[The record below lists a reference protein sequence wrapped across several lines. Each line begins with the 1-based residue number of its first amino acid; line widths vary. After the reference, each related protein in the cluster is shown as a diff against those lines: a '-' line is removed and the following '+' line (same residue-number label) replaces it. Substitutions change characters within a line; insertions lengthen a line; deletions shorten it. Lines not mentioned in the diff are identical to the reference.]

1 MLNVALIGST
11 GAVGQEF
18 VVALNKHP
26 WFNLTSVVSSKRS
39 AGKKYID
46 AIRDPQSGILKWHN
60 REQVPEYIRDTIILK
75 IDDINPNDFDLIF
88 TALESEDAQVIE
100 PKLAAHVPVI
110 STAAAFRYEKDVPI
124 LIPGIND
131 DHIELLRKQKKERGW
146 KGFIA
151 PLPNCTT
158 TGLAITLK
166 PIMQSFGV
174 KNVFMTSMQALSG
187 AGRSPGVI
195 ALDILDN
202 VIPYIPKEEEKVQLE
217 TKKILGKYDKPS
229 KDIVSAEM
237 NVSCTCTRVPVSD
250 GHTEIV
256 FVETNKKADPES
268 VKKAMKKFSD
278 NISIKSLPS
287 TPVEYILV
295 NDDPTRPQPR
305 IDREIN
311 DGMSTVVGRLRKDT
325 VFENGIKYVL
335 LTHNEKMGSAKGAVL
350 LAELFK
356 TKKII

>member
-1 MLNVALIGST
+1 MLKVALIGST

-26 WFNLTSVVSSKRS
+26 WFELTHVISSERS

-46 AIRDPQSGILKWHN
+46 AIRDSQSGILKWHN
-60 REQVPEYIRDTIILK
+60 RDPVPDYIRNTVISKL
-75 IDDINPNDFDLIF
+75 DDINPKDFDLIF
-88 TALESEDAQVIE
+88 TAMESDTAQMIE
-100 PKLAAHVPVI
+100 PKLATHVPII
-110 STAAAFRYEKDVPI
+110 STAAAFRYENDVPI

-131 DHIELLRKQKKERGW
+131 EHIELLNTQKKNRGW
-146 KGFIA
+146 NGFIA

-166 PIMQSFGV
+166 PIITNFGI
-174 KNVFMTSMQALSG
+174 KSVFMTSLQALSG

-202 VIPYIPKEEEKVQLE
+202 VIPYIPKEEEKVQIE
-217 TKKILGKYDKPS
+217 TKKILGRFDDQS
-229 KDIVSAEM
+229 KEIISDDLK
-237 NVSCTCTRVPVSD
+237 VSCTCTRVPVSD

-256 FVETNKKADPES
+256 FVETSGKTDPES
-268 VKKAMKKFSD
+268 VAKQMIQFSD
-278 NISIKSLPS
+278 NISIKNLPS
-287 TPVEYILV
+287 APKEYIFV

-305 IDREIN
+305 IDREVN
-311 DGMSTVVGRLRKDT
+311 DGMTTIVGRLRKDS

-350 LAELFK
+350 LGELLK

>member
-1 MLNVALIGST
+1 MLKVALIGST

-26 WFNLTSVVSSKRS
+26 WFELTHVVSSERS
-39 AGKKYID
+39 VGKKYVD

-60 REQVPEYIRDTIILK
+60 RESIPDYIRNTVISRL
-75 IDDINPNDFDLIF
+75 DDINPTDFDLIF
-88 TALESEDAQVIE
+88 TAVESDTAQLIE
-100 PKLAAHVPVI
+100 PKLATHVPII
-110 STAAAFRYEKDVPI
+110 STAAAFRYEDDVPI

-131 DHIELLRKQKKERGW
+131 EHIELLFKQKKNRGW
-146 KGFIA
+146 NGFIA

-158 TGLAITLK
+158 TGLAISLK
-166 PIMQSFGV
+166 PLIDDFGV

-202 VIPYIPKEEEKVQLE
+202 VIPYIPKEEEKVQIE
-217 TKKILGKYDKPS
+217 TKKILGRYDDRYSRIISNDLK
-229 KDIVSAEM
+229 
-237 NVSCTCTRVPVSD
+237 VSCTCTRVPVSD

-256 FVETNKKADPES
+256 FVEMSKKIDLES
-268 VKKAMKKFSD
+268 VAKQMNDFSK
-278 NISIKSLPS
+278 NVSIKGLPS
-287 TPVEYILV
+287 SPEEYLII
-295 NDDPTRPQPR
+295 NDDPSRPQPR
-305 IDREIN
+305 IDREVN
-311 DGMSTVVGRLRKDT
+311 DGMTTIIGRLRKDS

-350 LAELFK
+350 LAELLK
-356 TKKII
+356 SKNIL